1 MRPGRRWFRPVS
13 LLLLGLMLFGWAC
26 ARRPEARPSK
36 EVQASPMGEA
46 ATRVGYTIQVG
57 AFANPENAARLA
69 ERLQAQ
75 GLEATHFLASKQLYR
90 VRFGD
95 FPTREAARKRA
106 EALKQA
112 GSIEDF
118 YVVAPE
124 EQPVARLPKT
134 GATGIRHQ
142 LVETARNQLG
152 VPYLWGGASRDGFD
166 CSGLA
171 MTVYR
176 VNGLRLPRS
185 SREQF
190 GGGRP
195 VASERLQ
202 EGDLVFFSTDGSGR
216 ASHVGVY
223 VGSGNFI
230 HAPGRGRAVC
240 RDELSDRYFRS
251 RYLGARS
258 YL

>member
-1 MRPGRRWFRPVS
+1 MLPSCRWFRPSS
-13 LLLLGLMLFGWAC
+13 LLLPGFLMLAWGC
-26 ARRPEARPSK
+26 SRRPEPRPRLEPEPVRAETS
-36 EVQASPMGEA
+36 

-75 GLEATHFLASKQLYR
+75 GLEATHFLASKNLYR

-95 FPTREAARKRA
+95 FPTKDAARKRA
-106 EALKQA
+106 EALKRA
-112 GSIEDF
+112 GSIEEF

-124 EQPVARLPKT
+124 EQAVARLPKT
-134 GATGIRHQ
+134 GATGLRHQ

-152 VPYLWGGASRDGFD
+152 VPYLWGGTSREGFD

-190 GGGRP
+190 DGGKP
-195 VASERLQ
+195 LAQEALQ

-216 ASHVGVY
+216 VSHVGVY
-223 VGSGNFI
+223 VGGGAFI

-240 RDELSDRYFRS
+240 RDELSDRYFKT